1 MTTLEKDLEVQVEQ
15 VLHSKSVGRVQ
26 KLLRSKSGVLMISI
40 ISFLESAL
48 PIPIITDPFLIA
60 VILANRTK
68 TALLVATT
76 VVSSVVGG
84 LFAFAVAS
92 LFFDTMV
99 GYLSPEI
106 MAEFQTMVSS
116 NQSDTFMLTLVGAI
130 TPVPYT
136 IVAWVVAVI
145 EGGVITFILA
155 SVIGRGLR
163 YFIVGY
169 CTYRFGPLA
178 ISYAKRYIVLTSVIV
193 LGLTVLYIWLKM

>member
-1 MTTLEKDLEVQVEQ
+1 MQVEQ